1 MHPTFSRII
10 VFLQTATHLL
20 VLSQVG
26 STQNKPVESESQDI
40 EKIVVK
46 AFEKSAEGWS
56 VDEVMLHDQRR
67 HKFVDSCKLA
77 GADADETLL
86 FETLLRVRKGG
97 RLKIRST
104 ERERTSLEDF
114 TIAAEIAA
122 RRMADEKKVHFDQIL
137 CDPELLKAFDELA
150 IELSPN
156 TDAYLLRK
164 AALRLRKSRQLQPE
178 LVIQASDWKVNI
190 SEYTFDELTSHLPE
204 TTTRPGIYIFRDAT
218 GYLYIGQSNNLRDR
232 LTHHLK
238 ESDRDQLRNYM
249 LEHGGTELTIELHEF
264 AEGSPGEKLASRR
277 AYESELIR
285 SRKPRLNLAP

>member
-1 MHPTFSRII
+1 M
-10 VFLQTATHLL
+10 VFLLTTANLL
-20 VLSQVG
+20 GLPQVG
-26 STQNKPVESESQDI
+26 LAQSTPVESDAKAI
-40 EKIVVK
+40 EKVVVE
-46 AFEKSAEGWS
+46 AFEETADGWS

-67 HKFVDSCKLA
+67 QKFVEACQHT
-77 GADADETLL
+77 GTDADEKRL

-97 RLKIRST
+97 RLKIRAT
-104 ERERTSLEDF
+104 ERERTPLEDF

-122 RRMADEKKVHFDQIL
+122 RRIADEKKVHFDQIL
-137 CDPELLKAFDELA
+137 CDPELLKAFDKLA

-190 SEYTFDELTSHLPE
+190 SEYTLDELTNQLPQ

-218 GYLYIGQSNNLRDR
+218 GYLYIGQSNNLRER

-238 ESDRDQLRNYM
+238 DSDRDQLRNYM
-249 LEHGGTELTIELHEF
+249 LEHGSTELTIELHEF

>member
-10 VFLQTATHLL
+10 VFLLTATHLL

-26 STQNKPVESESQDI
+26 STQNKPVESESQDV

>member
-10 VFLQTATHLL
+10 VFLLTATHLL

-40 EKIVVK
+40 EKIVVQ

-67 HKFVDSCKLA
+67 HKFVDACKLA

-97 RLKIRST
+97 RLKIRAT

-114 TIAAEIAA
+114 TIAAEISA

-137 CDPELLKAFDELA
+137 CDPELLKVFDKLA

>member
-1 MHPTFSRII
+1 MHPTFSPII
-10 VFLQTATHLL
+10 VFLLTAANLFGL
-20 VLSQVG
+20 FQVG
-26 STQNKPVESESQDI
+26 ATQITPVESESRDI
-40 EKIVVK
+40 EEVVVQ

-67 HKFVDSCKLA
+67 QKFVEACRRA
-77 GADADETLL
+77 GADADETCL

-97 RLKIRST
+97 RLKIRAT
-104 ERERTSLEDF
+104 ERERTPLEDL

-137 CDPELLKAFDELA
+137 CDPELLKAFDKLA

-156 TDAYLLRK
+156 TETYLLRK

-190 SEYTFDELTSHLPE
+190 SEHTLDELTSQLPQ

-218 GYLYIGQSNNLRDR
+218 GYLYIGQSNNLRER

-249 LEHGGTELTIELHEF
+249 LEHGGADLTIELHEF